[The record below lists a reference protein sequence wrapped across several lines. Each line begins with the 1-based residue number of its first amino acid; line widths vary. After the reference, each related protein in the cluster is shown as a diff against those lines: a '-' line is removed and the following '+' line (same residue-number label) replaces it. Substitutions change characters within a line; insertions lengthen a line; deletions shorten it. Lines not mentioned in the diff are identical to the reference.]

1 MRKVTPIFQSF
12 PVLTWYYG
20 RVGKSP
26 EGYTDLLG
34 AFSISQELTKDYRTM
49 NNTNDNTQNAKD
61 NSPLIEG
68 TITETKETTIDNS
81 QNTIDNPV
89 SNKPKYNVQ
98 NLRPYNKTDRILSV
112 EEAKRLGSL
121 GGKKS
126 GQVRR
131 QKKTMRE
138 TIINMISQEVDPDK
152 LASMGV
158 DIDSLGGDYTYQA
171 AIIAAM
177 LREAVNG
184 DTKAMALLRD
194 TMGEQPALH
203 TVNQTEIIT
212 KEDMKTMDNLKQYL
226 TG

>member
-1 MRKVTPIFQSF
+1 M
-12 PVLTWYYG
+12 
-20 RVGKSP
+20 
-26 EGYTDLLG
+26 
-34 AFSISQELTKDYRTM
+34 
-49 NNTNDNTQNAKD
+49 NTNNNIQNAKD

-68 TITETKETTIDNS
+68 TNTKDSTQETAIDNT
-81 QNTIDNPV
+81 QNNVVNINT
-89 SNKPKYNVQ
+89 NKGMKKNPKYN
-98 NLRPYNKTDRILSV
+98 NLDILTA
-112 EEAKRLGSL
+112 EEARRRGSN

-126 GQVRR
+126 GEVRKA
-131 QKKTMRE
+131 KKTMRE

-212 KEDMKTMDNLKQYL
+212 KEDMKTIDNLKQYL

>member
-1 MRKVTPIFQSF
+1 
-12 PVLTWYYG
+12 
-20 RVGKSP
+20 
-26 EGYTDLLG
+26 
-34 AFSISQELTKDYRTM
+34 M

-68 TITETKETTIDNS
+68 TNTKDSTQETTIDTS
-81 QNTIDNPV
+81 QGKTID
-89 SNKPKYNVQ
+89 SNNNIQPIRDGNRVYNIQ
-98 NLRPYNKTDRILSV
+98 NLKPVRSK
-112 EEAKRLGSL
+112 EEARTRGRN
-121 GGKKS
+121 GGLKS
-126 GQVRR
+126 GEVRKA
-131 QKKTMRE
+131 KKTMRE

-158 DIDSLGGDYTYQA
+158 DIESLGGDYTYQA

-212 KEDMKTMDNLKQYL
+212 KEDMKTIDNLKNYL

>member
-1 MRKVTPIFQSF
+1 
-12 PVLTWYYG
+12 
-20 RVGKSP
+20 
-26 EGYTDLLG
+26 
-34 AFSISQELTKDYRTM
+34 M
-49 NNTNDNTQNAKD
+49 NNTNDNTQNTKD

-68 TITETKETTIDNS
+68 TLTKDSTQETIVDNT
-81 QNTIDNPV
+81 QNNTIN
-89 SNKPKYNVQ
+89 SKYNIQ
-98 NLRPYNKTDRILSV
+98 NLKPFNPKHTNALTS
-112 EEAKRLGSL
+112 EEAQRRGRLGGL
-121 GGKKS
+121 KS
-126 GQVRR
+126 GEVRR

-212 KEDMKTMDNLKQYL
+212 KEDMKTIDNLKNYL